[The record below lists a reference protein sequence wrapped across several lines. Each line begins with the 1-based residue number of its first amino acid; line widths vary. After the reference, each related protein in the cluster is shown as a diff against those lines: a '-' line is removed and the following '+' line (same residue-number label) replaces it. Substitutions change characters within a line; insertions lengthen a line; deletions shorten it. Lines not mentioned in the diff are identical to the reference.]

1 MVGGLKNDATLVG
14 NPVRARAA
22 DKWKIDA
29 VTERPHYTVVYLAN
43 PLIGRPPRKQPNGS
57 TPAMRYSTVKRA
69 FMGSTAIPRTLG
81 CLTAA
86 IRSRDPF

>member
-43 PLIGRPPRKQPNGS
+43 PLIGRPPRS
-57 TPAMRYSTVKRA
+57 
-69 FMGSTAIPRTLG
+69 
-81 CLTAA
+81 
-86 IRSRDPF
+86 SRMLDAGNAVFDSEEGLYE